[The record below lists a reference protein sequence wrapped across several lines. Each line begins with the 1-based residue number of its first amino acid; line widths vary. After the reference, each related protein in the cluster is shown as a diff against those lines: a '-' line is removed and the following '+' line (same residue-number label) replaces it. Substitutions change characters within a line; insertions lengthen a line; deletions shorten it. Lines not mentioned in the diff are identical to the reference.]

1 MNLKTYSLQFIRRG
15 RLCMNNSDKE
25 FFQFWC
31 YKVLPLVYDD
41 SLSYY
46 ELLCKMVD
54 YINNLI
60 ETDKLQND
68 EINKLKQ
75 EIQAVQNWIDNF
87 DTSFAENVIA
97 QYLATM
103 IFVTISDAGY
113 IIYNIPK
120 HWECITFNT
129 TGLDIGNN
137 IGVGDYDY
145 GHLVLSY

>member
-1 MNLKTYSLQFIRRG
+1 
-15 RLCMNNSDKE
+15 MNNCDKE

-97 QYLATM
+97 QYLSTM

-129 TGLDIGNN
+129 TGLDIENN
-137 IGVGDYDY
+137 IGVGAYDY

>member
-1 MNLKTYSLQFIRRG
+1 MSN
-15 RLCMNNSDKE
+15 CDKE
-25 FFQFWC
+25 FFRFWC

-46 ELLCKMVD
+46 EILCKMVD

-103 IFVTISDAGY
+103 IFVSISDSGY

-120 HWECITFNT
+120 HWESITFNT
-129 TGLDIGNN
+129 TGLDIENN

>member
-1 MNLKTYSLQFIRRG
+1 
-15 RLCMNNSDKE
+15 MNNCDND
-25 FFQFWC
+25 FFRFWC

-46 ELLCKMVD
+46 EILCKMVT

-75 EIQAVQNWIDNF
+75 EVQKVQNWINNF
-87 DTSFAENVIA
+87 DTSFAESIIA

-103 IFVTISDAGY
+103 IFVTISDEGY
-113 IIYNIPK
+113 IIYTIPTN
-120 HWECITFNT
+120 WEGITFNT
-129 TGLDIGNN
+129 TGLDIDNN
-137 IGVGDYDY
+137 IGVGNYDY

>member
-1 MNLKTYSLQFIRRG
+1 MSNY
-15 RLCMNNSDKE
+15 DKE
-25 FFQFWC
+25 FFRFWC
-31 YKVLPLVYDD
+31 YMVLPLVYDD

-46 ELLCKMVD
+46 EILCKMVD

-68 EINKLKQ
+68 EITKLKQ

-103 IFVTISDAGY
+103 IFVSISDSGY

-120 HWECITFNT
+120 HWESITFNT
-129 TGLDIGNN
+129 TGLDIENN